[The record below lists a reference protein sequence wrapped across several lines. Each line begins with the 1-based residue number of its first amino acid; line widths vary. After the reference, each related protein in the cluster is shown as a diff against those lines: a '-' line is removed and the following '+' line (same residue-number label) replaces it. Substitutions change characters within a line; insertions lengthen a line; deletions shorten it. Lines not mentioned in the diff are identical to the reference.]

1 MFHWQHP
8 FRKIKTYEQLFIYYV
23 EEASL
28 WQASKH
34 ALPYE
39 SRKRMFQITTTAL
52 NFPIQKIIFTTMMV
66 KSMK

>member
-1 MFHWQHP
+1 MFMH
-8 FRKIKTYEQLFIYYV
+8 YV

-39 SRKRMFQITTTAL
+39 ARKRMFQITTTVL
-52 NFPIQKIIFTTMMV
+52 NFPIQKITFTTMMV